1 MVSWKYMLFWV
12 TIFHVVECL
21 SVPLTESCMHT
32 QRDYGEGSSDI
43 NNQISLLHSLTVES
57 NVHGSFEATS
67 ISLPSYQN
75 SLDFAHVDSSIYAN
89 EDQERNL
96 LNLVGDFE
104 SITTKSCN
112 SFSTKSEQVQFLRI
126 F

>member
-1 MVSWKYMLFWV
+1 
-12 TIFHVVECL
+12 
-21 SVPLTESCMHT
+21 MHTSYT

-43 NNQISLLHSLTVES
+43 NNQISLLH
-57 NVHGSFEATS
+57 GSFEATS

-75 SLDFAHVDSSIYAN
+75 SLEHVDSSIYAS

-112 SFSTKSEQVQFLRI
+112 SFSTKSEQVKFLRI

>member
-1 MVSWKYMLFWV
+1 MLFRV
-12 TIFHVVECL
+12 KKFHVVKCL
-21 SVPLTESCMHT
+21 SVPLTESCMHTSYT

-96 LNLVGDFE
+96 RNLVGDFE
-104 SITTKSCN
+104 SINTKSCN